1 MDFLWKTKEYLASS
15 DGFGISEYLRPTPRS
30 MPKATPRTIKTDLSY
45 IQPQHQP
52 RVVNTNPLLNSY
64 TYAHSKSYAK
74 REDSDINPLTVT
86 RYSSQR
92 GLPPPP
98 PSRPHSHPQD
108 KYDIITYRLSEFIG
122 NTSLT
127 KSDYTILPPSIPK
140 TPPTALETLQKMNRG
155 MSFPLIKY
163 PTF

>member
-15 DGFGISEYLRPTPRS
+15 DGFGISEYLRPTPRP

-45 IQPQHQP
+45 IQPRHQP
-52 RVVNTNPLLNSY
+52 QPRILNANPLLNSY
-64 TYAHSKSYAK
+64 KYAHSKSYAK

-98 PSRPHSHPQD
+98 RPHSHSQD
-108 KYDIITYRLSEFIG
+108 RYDIITYRLSEFIG
-122 NTSLT
+122 NTSAT
-127 KSDYTILPPSIPK
+127 KTDSPILPPSIPK

-155 MSFPLIKY
+155 MLFPLIKY